1 MEGND
6 FLSVGGS
13 GTGPAPAAMQSAA
26 AMGQG
31 ANMMSGAILSS
42 GLRPT
47 TAAAVASSGAGAG
60 LESDHLLGNS
70 APDDLDVDY
79 EMRQAGN
86 DRPNTAGAL
95 YNRGAGASGA
105 QNQGATW
112 GYSRQAVG
120 DPSNGQCFILLL
132 VSFLFRKSLVT

>member
-6 FLSVGGS
+6 FLSATGS
-13 GTGPAPAAMQSAA
+13 GTGPAPPAMLSSA

-31 ANMMSGAILSS
+31 ANMMSGATLSS

-47 TAAAVASSGAGAG
+47 TAAAVANTGGGQAQETD
-60 LESDHLLGNS
+60 LLLGGG

-86 DRPNTAGAL
+86 DRPNTAGAM
-95 YNRGAGASGA
+95 YNRGAGAASA
-105 QNQGATW
+105 QNQGASW

-120 DPSNGQCFILLL
+120 DPSGG
-132 VSFLFRKSLVT
+132 K